1 MIHLLVTDPPG
12 MRHRLPDANVQAL
25 QLTLAPLLVG
35 MHQKYTR
42 ATAMANMSANKQEA
56 SAGDPIPPKCAVIE
70 VHVGEL
76 KQIFDAID
84 PSPFRNR
91 DLDPKAEEFI
101 VGWAKDLPRN
111 ASLALVVDLDREAG
125 LPDEAAV
132 LRDAIHEFFRHRAE
146 IYRQRLRELFR
157 LGRTSLVIGLVALA
171 GAIALGDFLA
181 SLMKGR
187 IGEILRE
194 SLTIGG
200 WVSMWRPLEVFLYDW
215 WPIRNEA
222 RLSDRLAA
230 MPVRIRYGT
239 AIGPDA
245 WRADWPVVSPRG
257 EPKTET
263 QAGTLNRAG

>member
-1 MIHLLVTDPPG
+1 M
-12 MRHRLPDANVQAL
+12 
-25 QLTLAPLLVG
+25 
-35 MHQKYTR
+35 TR
-42 ATAMANMSANKQEA
+42 VNPAKTSSVIDDKA

-76 KQIFDAID
+76 KQLFNSID
-84 PSPFRNR
+84 PSPFRDK
-91 DLDPKAEEFI
+91 DLDPGAEEFI
-101 VGWAKDLPRN
+101 VGWAKDLPRE
-111 ASLALVVDLDREAG
+111 AALALVVDLDRPAG

-132 LRDAIHEFFRHRAE
+132 LRDAIHEFFRQRAE
-146 IYRQRLRELFR
+146 SYRRRLRELFR
-157 LGRTSLVIGLVALA
+157 HGRTSLLIGLTVLA

-181 SLMKGR
+181 NLLKTSR

-230 MPVRIRYGT
+230 MPVRVRYLSAT
-239 AIGPDA
+239 SEDA
-245 WRADWPVVSPRG
+245 WKADWPAVTP
-257 EPKTET
+257 
-263 QAGTLNRAG
+263 AGARTKSEQPPDC